1 MSSAPRRW
9 QRPAATAA
17 ILLMQA
23 RVPNDPMAI
32 HERDCIARKL
42 GPGCELTTVCAFD
55 RYDAEALL
63 ADCDG
68 VIYGGSGDFSVHH
81 AANRSWVT
89 PLSAMLARIVEGQ
102 RPALLICFGHQL
114 LGALLGQP
122 VHTSPDQTEI
132 GTITLHAEEPPADAD
147 PLFSWLGAH
156 YRVHTG
162 HTDAVEGVPAGV
174 QLLARSETL
183 DTQAFRVVE
192 RQIWST
198 QFHPDLTGAEARA
211 RFLAYADS
219 LSGPDKTL
227 ANAKAGRF
235 MVGADE
241 SCGLLSRFA
250 DVVLDTCA
258 AVR

>member
-1 MSSAPRRW
+1 MSSAPHHW
-9 QRPAATAA
+9 QREPGKAS

-23 RVPNDPMAI
+23 RIPDDPMAI

-42 GPGCELTTVCAFD
+42 GPACQLQTVCAFD

-63 ADCDG
+63 AGCDG

-81 AANRSWVT
+81 AANRAWVA
-89 PLSAMLARIVEGQ
+89 PLSAMLERIVEGQ
-102 RPALLICFGHQL
+102 RPAMLICFGHQL

-132 GTITLHAEEPPADAD
+132 GTITLRAEEPSADAD
-147 PLFSWLGAH
+147 PLFSWLGAQ

-162 HTDAVEGVPAGV
+162 HTDAVEAIPAGV
-174 QLLARSETL
+174 HLLARSEILT
-183 DTQAFRVVE
+183 TQAFRVVD
-192 RQIWST
+192 RSIWST
-198 QFHPDLTGAEARA
+198 QFHPDLTGEEARA

-235 MVGADE
+235 MIGADE
-241 SCGLLSRFA
+241 SCGLLPRFA
-250 DVVLDTCA
+250 EVVLEACA